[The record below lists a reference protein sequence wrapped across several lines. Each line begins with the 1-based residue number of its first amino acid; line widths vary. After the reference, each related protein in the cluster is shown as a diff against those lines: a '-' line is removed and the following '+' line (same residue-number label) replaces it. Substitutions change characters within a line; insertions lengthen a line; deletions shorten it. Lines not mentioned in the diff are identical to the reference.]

1 MENLSATARVLG
13 SATPAVGGGMF
24 DITAI
29 PGFDV
34 VQKLFLKLG
43 MDTSLLG
50 KFIFRF
56 IQRFLS
62 TLFYRVPSISFGHR
76 SRWLLV
82 LHYPPGASLYS
93 SKSPCGVPR
102 WWARWPKLQL
112 RASYSG
118 LRSLSPSFLLPPPP
132 PPKWD

>member
-1 MENLSATARVLG
+1 
-13 SATPAVGGGMF
+13 MF

-62 TLFYRVPSISFGHR
+62 IPFCRVPSISLGYR
-76 SRWLLV
+76 SGWLLV
-82 LHYPPGASLYS
+82 LPFF
-93 SKSPCGVPR
+93 
-102 WWARWPKLQL
+102 L
-112 RASYSG
+112 RAS
-118 LRSLSPSFLLPPPP
+118 L
-132 PPKWD
+132 

>member
-13 SATPAVGGGMF
+13 SAAPAVGGGMF

-56 IQRFLS
+56 IQKFLS
-62 TLFYRVPSISFGHR
+62 IFFYRVPSISLGYL
-76 SRWLLV
+76 SRWFLV
-82 LHYPPGASLYS
+82 LHFF
-93 SKSPCGVPR
+93 PR
-102 WWARWPKLQL
+102 A
-112 RASYSG
+112 
-118 LRSLSPSFLLPPPP
+118 LL
-132 PPKWD
+132 